1 MRNGACVDSA
11 SAGEGIMAPKRLTK
25 SGLIAIAPIF
35 CRAVLGL
42 GCVIVAAVVVAIFAT
57 SLAMADPA
65 VSQNV
70 PLPVPA
76 PLPKTGT
83 PPAAAAA
90 KPANDKPATDKAAN
104 DKAAN
109 DKAASDKAASDKA
122 ATETRQT
129 PGLFPF
135 SALFG
140 NKSSTAP
147 AAPEPP
153 SPFDAKQ
160 RALLDRISN
169 YLSSVQTMVG
179 KFVQV
184 GPDGGRTEGMFYL
197 QKPGRVRFQYNPP
210 SPIDI
215 ISDGSSVV
223 VRDRKLA
230 TQDLYPLS
238 QTPLRYLLAE
248 RIDLLRDT
256 DVVSVSADD
265 SFATV
270 VIEQKQILIGTDR
283 LMIMFDAK
291 DLTLKQWTVTDPQG
305 FDTTVAVYNLDSTK
319 KPDPNLFVIN
329 YQREQTGVQ

>member
-1 MRNGACVDSA
+1 
-11 SAGEGIMAPKRLTK
+11 MAPKRLAK
-25 SGLIAIAPIF
+25 SGLIAIAPIY
-35 CRAVLGL
+35 CRAVLGS
-42 GCVIVAAVVVAIFAT
+42 GCVVIAAFAVT
-57 SLAMADPA
+57 IPAASWAMADPV
-65 VSQNV
+65 VSENV

-83 PPAAAAA
+83 AAPPAAAAA
-90 KPANDKPATDKAAN
+90 RPATDKPASDKAAADKAAN
-104 DKAAN
+104 DKAAT
-109 DKAASDKAASDKA
+109 DKAASDKA
-122 ATETRQT
+122 ATETRQA
-129 PGLFPF
+129 PSLFPF

-140 NKSSTAP
+140 NKSSTATP
-147 AAPEPP
+147 APSAPEPP

-184 GPDGGRTEGMFYL
+184 GPDGGRTEGTFYL

-248 RIDLLRDT
+248 RINLLRDT
-256 DVVSVSADD
+256 DVVSVNADD

-270 VIEQKQILIGTDR
+270 VIEQKQLFVGTDR

>member
-1 MRNGACVDSA
+1 
-11 SAGEGIMAPKRLTK
+11 MALRRLAR
-25 SGLIAIAPIF
+25 SGLIAVAPIL
-35 CRAVLGL
+35 CRGVIGL
-42 GCVIVAAVVVAIFAT
+42 CCAIVAATALAT
-57 SLAMADPA
+57 LGAPSASAADPA
-65 VSQNV
+65 VSENI
-70 PLPVPA
+70 PLPIPA
-76 PLPKTGT
+76 PLPKTGSAA
-83 PPAAAAA
+83 PPAATAA
-90 KPANDKPATDKAAN
+90 KPANEKPASDKAASV
-104 DKAAN
+104 
-109 DKAASDKAASDKA
+109 KAASDKAANDKP

-129 PGLFPF
+129 PSLFPF

-140 NKSSTAP
+140 NKSSTP
-147 AAPEPP
+147 VPEPP

-184 GPDGGRTEGMFYL
+184 GPDGGRTEGAFYM

-215 ISDGSSVV
+215 VSDGSSVV

-256 DVVSVSADD
+256 DVVSVGADD

-270 VIEQKQILIGTDR
+270 VIEQKQLFVGTDR

>member
-1 MRNGACVDSA
+1 
-11 SAGEGIMAPKRLTK
+11 MAPRRPAK
-25 SGLIAIAPIF
+25 SGLVAVAPSLRRAAIALS
-35 CRAVLGL
+35 CG
-42 GCVIVAAVVVAIFAT
+42 IVAATGTAICAPG
-57 SLAMADPA
+57 SAAADPA
-65 VSQNV
+65 ATAPV
-70 PLPVPA
+70 PLPIPA

-83 PPAAAAA
+83 APPAAAAI
-90 KPANDKPATDKAAN
+90 KPASDKAAN

-109 DKAASDKAASDKA
+109 EKAANDKPAS
-122 ATETRQT
+122 ETRQT
-129 PGLFPF
+129 PSLFPF

-140 NKSSTAP
+140 NKSSSATPSAP
-147 AAPEPP
+147 APEPP

-160 RALLDRISN
+160 RALLDRISA

-184 GPDGGRTEGMFYL
+184 GPDGGRTEGTFYL
-197 QKPGRVRFQYNPP
+197 QKPGRVRFAYNPP

-256 DVVSVSADD
+256 DVVSVGSDD

-270 VIEQKQILIGTDR
+270 VIEQKQLFVGTDR

-329 YQREQTGVQ
+329 YQREQTGFQ

>member
-1 MRNGACVDSA
+1 MA
-11 SAGEGIMAPKRLTK
+11 SRRPAS
-25 SGLIAIAPIF
+25 SGLIAIAPILCRVMIGF
-35 CRAVLGL
+35 CCGA
-42 GCVIVAAVVVAIFAT
+42 IVAIAVAT
-57 SLAMADPA
+57 FGVFSASADPV
-65 VSQNV
+65 VSENV

-76 PLPKTGT
+76 PRPKTGT
-83 PPAAAAA
+83 APAPAAAAA
-90 KPANDKPATDKAAN
+90 KPATDKAATDKAATGRP
-104 DKAAN
+104 
-109 DKAASDKAASDKA
+109 S
-122 ATETRQT
+122 
-129 PGLFPF
+129 LFPF

-140 NKSSTAP
+140 NKSSSATPAP
-147 AAPEPP
+147 SAPEPP

-169 YLSSVQTMVG
+169 YLSSAQTMMG

-184 GPDGGRTEGMFYL
+184 GPDGGRTEGTFYM

-248 RIDLLRDT
+248 RINLLRDT

-270 VIEQKQILIGTDR
+270 VIEQKQLFVGTDR

>member
-1 MRNGACVDSA
+1 
-11 SAGEGIMAPKRLTK
+11 MAPKRLAR
-25 SGLIAIAPIF
+25 SGLIAIAPILR
-35 CRAVLGL
+35 RAPIGL
-42 GCVIVAAVVVAIFAT
+42 CCGTIVAIAVAILVAP
-57 SLAMADPA
+57 LAMTRASADPV
-65 VSQNV
+65 VSENV

-83 PPAAAAA
+83 AAPPAAAAA
-90 KPANDKPATDKAAN
+90 KTATNDKSANYKSANDKP
-104 DKAAN
+104 
-109 DKAASDKAASDKA
+109 

-129 PGLFPF
+129 PSLFPF

-160 RALLDRISN
+160 RALLDRISA
-169 YLSSVQTMVG
+169 YLSNLQTVVG

-184 GPDGGRTEGMFYL
+184 GPDGGRTEGTFYM

-256 DVVSVSADD
+256 DVVSVGADD

-329 YQREQTGVQ
+329 YQREQSGVQ

>member
-1 MRNGACVDSA
+1 
-11 SAGEGIMAPKRLTK
+11 
-25 SGLIAIAPIF
+25 
-35 CRAVLGL
+35 
-42 GCVIVAAVVVAIFAT
+42 
-57 SLAMADPA
+57 
-65 VSQNV
+65 
-70 PLPVPA
+70 
-76 PLPKTGT
+76 
-83 PPAAAAA
+83 
-90 KPANDKPATDKAAN
+90 
-104 DKAAN
+104 
-109 DKAASDKAASDKA
+109 
-122 ATETRQT
+122 
-129 PGLFPF
+129 
-135 SALFG
+135 
-140 NKSSTAP
+140 
-147 AAPEPP
+147 
-153 SPFDAKQ
+153 
-160 RALLDRISN
+160 
-169 YLSSVQTMVG
+169 MVG

-184 GPDGGRTEGMFYL
+184 GPDGGRTEGTFYL

-248 RIDLLRDT
+248 RINLLHDT
-256 DVVSVSADD
+256 DVVSVNADD

-270 VIEQKQILIGTDR
+270 VIEQKQLFVGTDR

>member
-1 MRNGACVDSA
+1 
-11 SAGEGIMAPKRLTK
+11 MAPKRPAR
-25 SGLIAIAPIF
+25 SGLIAIAPSI
-35 CRAVLGL
+35 RRT
-42 GCVIVAAVVVAIFAT
+42 IVAAIVVTIFAT
-57 SLAMADPA
+57 CWAVANPA
-65 VSQNV
+65 VSENV

-83 PPAAAAA
+83 APPPAAA
-90 KPANDKPATDKAAN
+90 KP
-104 DKAAN
+104 
-109 DKAASDKAASDKA
+109 

-129 PGLFPF
+129 PSLFPF

-140 NKSSTAP
+140 NKSSTATP
-147 AAPEPP
+147 APSAPEPP

-160 RALLDRISN
+160 RALLHRISN

-184 GPDGGRTEGMFYL
+184 GPDGGRTEGTFYM
-197 QKPGRVRFQYNPP
+197 QKPGRVHFEYNPP

-270 VIEQKQILIGTDR
+270 VIEQKQLLVGTNR

-291 DLTLKQWTVTDPQG
+291 DLTLKQWTVTDLQG

>member
-1 MRNGACVDSA
+1 M
-11 SAGEGIMAPKRLTK
+11 
-25 SGLIAIAPIF
+25 SGLIAVAPILR
-35 CRAVLGL
+35 RAMIGL
-42 GCVIVAAVVVAIFAT
+42 CCAIVAAIAFAT
-57 SLAMADPA
+57 LGASSASADPA
-65 VSQNV
+65 ASENI

-76 PLPKTGT
+76 PLPKTGSAA
-83 PPAAAAA
+83 PPAPAAAKAA
-90 KPANDKPATDKAAN
+90 SEKPASDKAAN

-109 DKAASDKAASDKA
+109 DKP

-129 PGLFPF
+129 PSLFPF

-140 NKSSTAP
+140 NKSSTP
-147 AAPEPP
+147 VPEPP

-184 GPDGGRTEGMFYL
+184 GPDGGRTEGTFYM

-256 DVVSVSADD
+256 DVVSVGADD

-270 VIEQKQILIGTDR
+270 VIEQKQLFVGTDR

>member
-1 MRNGACVDSA
+1 MGAHRPAKTGPMRVV
-11 SAGEGIMAPKRLTK
+11 E
-25 SGLIAIAPIF
+25 SGLVF
-35 CRAVLGL
+35 GRTVSG
-42 GCVIVAAVVVAIFAT
+42 VVVAAIVAT
-57 SLAMADPA
+57 MVLSAPA
-65 VSQNV
+65 VAENI

-76 PLPKTGT
+76 PLPKTGSA
-83 PPAAAAA
+83 PPAAAST
-90 KPANDKPATDKAAN
+90 K
-104 DKAAN
+104 
-109 DKAASDKAASDKA
+109 S
-122 ATETRQT
+122 ET

-140 NKSSTAP
+140 NKSSGGGLFSSPSAHEP
-147 AAPEPP
+147 A

-160 RALLDRISN
+160 RAILDRVSG

-184 GPDGGRTEGMFYL
+184 GPDGGRTEGTFYI
-197 QKPGRVRFQYNPP
+197 QKPGRVRFAYNPP

-215 ISDGSSVV
+215 IADGSSVV

-238 QTPLRYLLAE
+238 QTQLRYLLAE

-256 DVVSVSADD
+256 DVVSVTADE
-265 SFATV
+265 SYLTV
-270 VIEQKQILIGTDR
+270 VIEQKQILVGTDR

-291 DLTLKQWTVTDPQG
+291 DMTLKQWTVTDPQG
-305 FDTTVAVYNLDSTK
+305 FDTTVAVFNLDSTK

-329 YQREQTGVQ
+329 YQRDQQGVQ